1 MENSGV
7 KKNDKGK
14 GKEVESGRKRKRV
27 EEDDEDEYDR
37 VEMQESGRA
46 FVLAQIIKM
55 DEILDDSRAKIT
67 PPKHIQTI
75 TTVMPPWPTII
86 STYQR
91 WLDGPTEADEN
102 SQEEDG
108 SDEDNISE
116 DKGNEKDD
124 NEDNDSKQEHTKD
137 NAPAA
142 SATSVNCMFVFFF
155 ISLFS

>member
-1 MENSGV
+1 
-7 KKNDKGK
+7 
-14 GKEVESGRKRKRV
+14 
-27 EEDDEDEYDR
+27 
-37 VEMQESGRA
+37 
-46 FVLAQIIKM
+46 
-55 DEILDDSRAKIT
+55 
-67 PPKHIQTI
+67 
-75 TTVMPPWPTII
+75 MPPWPTII